1 MTVADPT
8 KRFSDR
14 VENYI
19 KYRPSYPAEVLDYL
33 AGQCDL
39 ANGSTIADVGSGT
52 GIFSALLLAR
62 GYKVFAV
69 EPNESMQGAAI
80 SQFGG
85 NDNFIPVASTAETT
99 SLPSD
104 SIDLVVC
111 AQAFHWF
118 DAEKTKTEFKRILK
132 DQGQVALIWNN
143 RDAGTDEFSA
153 AYENLLKQDSVDYN
167 NVNHRNISDMNFKA
181 FFKGGLYEA
190 EKYPNV
196 QVFDEEGLLG
206 RAFSSSYVPAE
217 DTYEGKK
224 FKDLLKALF
233 AKYNK
238 DGKVR
243 FYYQTEVYLG
253 KV

>member
-1 MTVADPT
+1 MHVDDPT

-19 KYRPSYPAEVLDYL
+19 KYRPSYPHGVLSYL
-33 AGQCDL
+33 EAKCGLTAGS
-39 ANGSTIADVGSGT
+39 AIADIGSGT
-52 GIFSALLLAR
+52 GIFSALLLAA
-62 GYKVFAV
+62 GYKVYAV
-69 EPNESMQGAAI
+69 EPNEWMQAAAI
-80 SQFGG
+80 RQFGG
-85 NDNFIPVASTAETT
+85 DDNFVPVAGTAEATM
-99 SLPSD
+99 LPSASVD
-104 SIDLVVC
+104 IIVC

-132 DQGQVALIWNN
+132 DNGIAALIWNN
-143 RDAGTDEFSA
+143 RDTGTDEFAA
-153 AYENLLKQDSVDYN
+153 AYESLLKQDSVDYN
-167 NVNHRNISDMNFKA
+167 KVNHRNINDLNFKA
-181 FFKGGLYEA
+181 FFKDGLYEA
-190 EKYPNV
+190 VKYPNV

-206 RAFSSSYVPAE
+206 RAFSSSYVPTE
-217 DTYEGKK
+217 DTAEGKK
-224 FKDLLKALF
+224 FKDLLIALF